1 MGEWLALLSACCFA
15 ASNVTI
21 MRGAGAKGQDN
32 GAFLSIL
39 LTAGIAGALW
49 LAQGVRDGWPA
60 LHAISVLWLNTR
72 LASS

>member
-21 MRGAGAKGQDN
+21 MRGASAKGQDN

-39 LTAGIAGALW
+39 FTAGIVGAIW
-49 LAQGVRDGWPA
+49 LAKGV
-60 LHAISVLWLNTR
+60 
-72 LASS
+72 